1 MPVSACECGLARL
14 SLSCLNADDSFFCAS
29 CGPVPVPVPAAP
41 CAPRRVAIIFAAAS
55 AASEVLIAAGA
66 LPIAGED
73 AAAFFAAGAFLAGA
87 VAFFG
92 SEASLD
98 ALLFFVVLAMPEIVP
113 AGARG

>member
-1 MPVSACECGLARL
+1 MPVSACEWGFAKL
-14 SLSCLNADDSFFCAS
+14 SFNCLNADDSFFCAS
-29 CGPVPVPVPAAP
+29 CGPVPVPAAP
-41 CAPRRVAIIFAAAS
+41 CAPRRLAIIFAAAS
-55 AASEVLIAAGA
+55 AASEVSMSGA
-66 LPIAGED
+66 PPIAGED